1 MLEPRKI
8 SGFAD
13 YTEAQNAALSRWIR
27 SVEETFRLYGF
38 TRLIPRPLE
47 LRTVLTSRGGIE
59 KQIFGVSRLPD
70 DKPTEL
76 ALPFD
81 RTVPLAH
88 WVALNAGDL
97 AFPYKRYDVSYSFRG
112 ERAQAGRFQG
122 FFQADV
128 DIIGLNQLD
137 LNADSECI
145 AVLYEAL
152 KTLSLGEVTIAL
164 NHIRLAKALLAG
176 MGVAEKAVP
185 EALRALDKLEK
196 QGAEETAKEL
206 ATLAGLD
213 AAAASAIVETFGY
226 QDALGGF
233 VSSVKS
239 EEYEKGMEELRTVW
253 DGLRSLGVPDA
264 ALSFRPGV
272 VRGLD
277 YYTGVVFECVLTGR
291 EEFGSIAGGGRF
303 DDLAS
308 TFSKL
313 KLPGVGGSIGLSRLF
328 DAACKSGLLKLES
341 RTEAQAFVGF
351 RTPEQKPLAQAV
363 ARALRGRGVCVD
375 LFAGKANGVG
385 KQLAYA
391 GKKGLPVAVMV
402 MDEQSIVVRDL
413 LKSEQKD
420 VPTLEE
426 ALASAGALLRAR
438 P

>member
-27 SVEETFRLYGF
+27 SVEEVFRLYGF

-137 LNADSECI
+137 LNADAECI

-152 KTLSLGEVTIAL
+152 RALSLGEVTIAL

-176 MGVAEKAVP
+176 LGVPEAALP

-196 QGAEETAKEL
+196 QGPEATAAELSAL
-206 ATLAGLD
+206 SGLEKGR
-213 AAAASAIVETFGY
+213 AAAAVEVFGY

-233 VSSVKS
+233 VSPVKS
-239 EEYEKGMEELRTVW
+239 EEFEKGLAELHAVW

-277 YYTGVVFECVLTGR
+277 YYTGTVFECVLSGR

-328 DAACKSGLLKLES
+328 DAACKSGLHRLES
-341 RTEAQAFVGF
+341 RTEAEVFVGF
-351 RTPEQKPLAQAV
+351 RTPEQKTLAQEV
-363 ARALRGRGVCVD
+363 ARGLRARGVCTD

-391 GKKGLPVAVMV
+391 GKKGLPVAVVV
-402 MDEQSIVVRDL
+402 MDQESIVVRDL

-426 ALASAGALLRAR
+426 ALDSAAALLHAR
-438 P
+438 R

>member
-47 LRTVLTSRGGIE
+47 LRSVLTSRGGIE
-59 KQIFGVSRLPD
+59 KQIFGVSRLPE

-88 WVALNAGDL
+88 WVALNAGDMT
-97 AFPYKRYDVSYSFRG
+97 FPYKRYDVSYSFRG

-128 DIIGLNQLD
+128 DIIGMNQLD
-137 LNADSECI
+137 LNADAECI

-152 KTLSLGEVTIAL
+152 KSLALGEVTIAL

-176 MGVAEKAVP
+176 MGVPEAALA

-196 QGAEETAKEL
+196 QGPETTSKEL
-206 ATLAGLD
+206 STLAGLD
-213 AAAASAIVETFGY
+213 AAKAAAIVELFGY

-233 VSSVKS
+233 TNSVPG
-239 EEYEKGMEELRTVW
+239 EEFERGMGELRTVW

-277 YYTGVVFECVLTGR
+277 YYTGIVFECVLTGR

-308 TFSKL
+308 TFTKL

-328 DAACKSGLLKLES
+328 DAACKSGLIKLEARS
-341 RTEAQAFVGF
+341 EAQVFVGF

-363 ARALRGRGVCVD
+363 ARALRERGVRTD
-375 LFAGKANGVG
+375 LYAGKASGVG

-391 GKKGLPVAVMV
+391 GKKGLPVAVMA
-402 MDEQSIVVRDL
+402 MDEASIVVRDL

-420 VPTLEE
+420 VPALDDAVAATL
-426 ALASAGALLRAR
+426 GLLRA
-438 P
+438 